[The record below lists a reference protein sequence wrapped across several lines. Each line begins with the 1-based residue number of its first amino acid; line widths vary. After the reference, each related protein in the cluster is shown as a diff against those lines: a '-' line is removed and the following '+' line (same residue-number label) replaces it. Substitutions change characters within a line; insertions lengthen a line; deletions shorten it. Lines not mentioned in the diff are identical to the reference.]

1 MSNYTW
7 VMRYSAKAPQPLD
20 PVAPPNPVTPYR
32 STTRTELATTK
43 HGTPSVLFAMS
54 NISEKAA
61 NWEDEIDYRCPKCGS
76 KEFWH
81 EWLKFETV
89 SFPNKSHKD
98 VSYAPRDSRPP
109 AATHV
114 GCNRCDERIVNDGEF
129 VAGKSRPVEEV
140 REEHHCLDEH

>member
-1 MSNYTW
+1 MPP
-7 VMRYSAKAPQPLD
+7 AKHP
-20 PVAPPNPVTPYR
+20 
-32 STTRTELATTK
+32 TTTGSSGPIQSSDSILTDNSSKRATTK
-43 HGTPSVLFAMS
+43 HGTASALFAMG

-76 KEFWH
+76 KNFWH

-89 SFPNKSHKD
+89 RFPNKSHKN
-98 VSYAPRDSRPP
+98 VSYVPRDSRPP

-114 GCNRCDERIVNDGEF
+114 GCNRCDAQIVKDGEF

-140 REEHHCLDEH
+140 REEHRCLDEH